1 MLQSQ
6 HKHVHGALESDGQ
19 RDHIVKDVGD
29 EGSGDVVDKCPGG
42 EPTSRPLQMWSL
54 GKELYWIRWTTY
66 NTYSLLLASV
76 MYGVR
81 EWVIRICI

>member
-6 HKHVHGALESDGQ
+6 HKHVHGALESDDQ

-29 EGSGDVVDKCPGG
+29 EGSGDVVDKCPWG

-54 GKELYWIRWTTY
+54 GKELY
-66 NTYSLLLASV
+66 
-76 MYGVR
+76 
-81 EWVIRICI
+81 